1 MRSSLLQKDGDR
13 GGLPLDQVD
22 SFFTGFQSDIFR
34 FRQYSYR
41 HSNLYSI
48 PQHYDQHIRGLRFS
62 GLGNVSR
69 KDPDSNPFG
78 CQRVHQRAGV
88 FGHTPGC
95 PADSGPFSGNCGSL
109 FACGAVHGA
118 TFGGRLPLLNVTW
131 GDFFGRISMGSIVSF
146 SNPFGLTAN
155 AQGPIH
161 AASFFDIYGSYM
173 FRFYLYV
180 VCFGLPGALWLFIRR
195 PMKPVRQIV

>member
-1 MRSSLLQKDGDR
+1 MEACLWIRLILSLPVFNQTSSGFGSILIAIPIFTLFRNIMINISGGYGSVGWGMFPERIRIQTLLAVNAFIN
-13 GGLPLDQVD
+13 GLAFLAIHRVVLLTQ
-22 SFFTGFQSDIFR
+22 GR
-34 FRQYSYR
+34 FRAIAV
-41 HSNLYSI
+41 L
-48 PQHYDQHIRGLRFS
+48 FS
-62 GLGNVSR
+62 L
-69 KDPDSNPFG
+69 
-78 CQRVHQRAGV
+78 A
-88 FGHTPGC
+88 
-95 PADSGPFSGNCGSL
+95 
-109 FACGAVHGA
+109 AVHGA

-195 PMKPVRQIV
+195 PMKPVGQIV